1 MNQHDADEWM
11 ASPTPAK
18 VFKDHDLVILFFIIT
33 YDSKRSSGGETA
45 KKQDVFSGTEAA
57 RNESARC

>member
-18 VFKDHDLVILFFIIT
+18 VLKDHDLVILFLL
-33 YDSKRSSGGETA
+33 
-45 KKQDVFSGTEAA
+45 
-57 RNESARC
+57 